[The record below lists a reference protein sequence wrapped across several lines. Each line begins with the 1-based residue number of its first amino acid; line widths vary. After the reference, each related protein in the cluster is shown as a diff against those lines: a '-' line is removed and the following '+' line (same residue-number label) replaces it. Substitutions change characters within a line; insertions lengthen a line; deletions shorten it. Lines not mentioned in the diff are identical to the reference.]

1 MKTRCSTCS
10 GKGKIECPTC
20 SGKQKSKCEDC
31 KGEGGKKVS
40 CGTCDG
46 QRHSYCKLCEGSGV
60 KGNPEK
66 KVLPKPGKPERNTD
80 EDGKSDEKPKKK
92 PVIKKNPFG

>member
-20 SGKQKSKCEDC
+20 SGKQKSKCDDC

-66 KVLPKPGKPERNTD
+66 KVLPKPGETK
-80 EDGKSDEKPKKK
+80 GKSGGDSKTGEKPKKK